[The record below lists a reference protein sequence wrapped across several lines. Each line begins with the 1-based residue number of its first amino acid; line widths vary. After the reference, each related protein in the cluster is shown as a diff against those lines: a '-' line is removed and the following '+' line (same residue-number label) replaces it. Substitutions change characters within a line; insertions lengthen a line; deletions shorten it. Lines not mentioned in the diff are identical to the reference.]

1 MQGSRLLAYLT
12 LILSVPAFA
21 CICVE
26 PPSPSAWYKIH
37 HGQPTFVGVAISVE
51 SVSDV
56 VRMGGGK
63 PLLDASGK
71 PIPVTVQ
78 KVTFQV
84 EESFDGVKNHAV
96 EVYGSGTTCDY
107 IFTVG
112 SRYLVYGWMGED
124 RKIRAAN
131 CTRTRLS
138 SEAKQDLKFLRSL
151 KK

>member
-1 MQGSRLLAYLT
+1 MQGSRLFACLI

-26 PPSPSAWYKIH
+26 PASPFAWYKIH
-37 HGQPTFVGVAISVE
+37 HGQPTFVGVAIFVQ

-56 VRMGGGK
+56 VRIGGGR

-71 PIPVTVQ
+71 PIPATVQ

-84 EESFDGVKNHAV
+84 EESFDGVKSHAV

-107 IFTVG
+107 IFTAG
-112 SRYLVYGWMGED
+112 GRYLVYGWIGED
-124 RKIRAAN
+124 RKIRAAH

-138 SEAKQDLKFLRSL
+138 GEANKDLKFLRSL

>member
-1 MQGSRLLAYLT
+1 MQGSGLFAYLI
-12 LILSVPAFA
+12 LILSVPAVA
-21 CICVE
+21 CICHE
-26 PPSPSAWYKIH
+26 PPTPSAWYKIH

-51 SVSDV
+51 NVVDV

-63 PLLDASGK
+63 PLLDASGRA
-71 PIPVTVQ
+71 IPASVQ

-84 EESFDGVKNHAV
+84 EESFDGIKSHAV
-96 EVYGSGTTCDY
+96 EVYSSGTTCDY
-107 IFTVG
+107 IFAVG
-112 SRYLVYGWMGED
+112 SRYLVYGWIGED
-124 RKIRAAN
+124 RKMRTAN